1 MRGEAAKTCKS
12 AGLCQGLG
20 YFGPKTSEVQVFTK
34 VWVILDQ
41 TRANVQV
48 NLAVWQIFR
57 IWREMKCIFA
67 RPLRVL
73 PDFRQKTCTSACLS
87 TMRASPGSR
96 YGLARCGLLH
106 LRGDNPYFIVETD
119 RSKLTGEP
127 YGTKAK
133 VEESPAIC
141 PLSAHKIKYG

>member
-1 MRGEAAKTCKS
+1 MRGKRQRPAK
-12 AGLCQGLG
+12 
-20 YFGPKTSEVQVFTK
+20 VQVFTK
-34 VWVILDQ
+34 VWAILDQ

-57 IWREMKCIFA
+57 IWREMTCIFA
-67 RPLRVL
+67 RPLR
-73 PDFRQKTCTSACLS
+73 FTGFLS
-87 TMRASPGSR
+87 KDMYFCMSLRASPG
-96 YGLARCGLLH
+96 ARCE
-106 LRGDNPYFIVETD
+106 RGKRRSALYEEDTPYFIVETD

>member
-1 MRGEAAKTCKS
+1 MRGKRQRPAK
-12 AGLCQGLG
+12 
-20 YFGPKTSEVQVFTK
+20 VQVFTK
-34 VWVILDQ
+34 VWAILDQ

-67 RPLRVL
+67 RPLR
-73 PDFRQKTCTSACLS
+73 FTGFLS
-87 TMRASPGSR
+87 KDMYFCMSLRASPG
-96 YGLARCGLLH
+96 ARCE
-106 LRGDNPYFIVETD
+106 RGKRRSALYEEDTPYVIVEIGW
-119 RSKLTGEP
+119 SKAIRALS
-127 YGTKAK
+127 YITKAK